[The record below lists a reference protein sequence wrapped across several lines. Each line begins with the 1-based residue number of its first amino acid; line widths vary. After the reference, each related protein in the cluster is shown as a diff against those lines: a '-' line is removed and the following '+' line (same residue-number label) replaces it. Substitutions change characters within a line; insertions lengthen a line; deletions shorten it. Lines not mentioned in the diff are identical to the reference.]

1 MEKTKQISAKVDA
14 QTIDKIDAI
23 AVKVKYWK
31 RNAIINNI
39 LTAIVDSC
47 SYDEIML
54 LIRYWKHDAQ
64 SLPLISIQKKQ
75 NGI

>member
-1 MEKTKQISAKVDA
+1 MDKTKQISAKVDA
-14 QTIDKIDAI
+14 QTIEKIDAI
-23 AVKVKYWK
+23 ALKAKYWK

-47 SYDEIML
+47 DYDAIML
-54 LIRYWKHDAQ
+54 LVRYWKHDSR

-75 NGI
+75 NEI